1 MPGDVRVDIGV
12 HRGGCVCVVRERS
25 LVFTQ
30 LPVSV
35 AVPGVV
41 WAHSVHKHRLQ
52 NGKKSAG
59 KSPNYTCVDDLGVEV
74 IIAPFQVKY
83 VCDSLG
89 MRFTE
94 ELNSHNCSFV
104 ICSTSSDASGSAALP
119 VTGDKMVQV
128 MTR

>member
-1 MPGDVRVDIGV
+1 MPGDVCVDISV
-12 HRGGCVCVVRERS
+12 HRGGRVCVVRERS

-30 LPVSV
+30 LPVSF

-41 WAHSVHKHRLQ
+41 WADSLYKHGLQ

-59 KSPNYTCVDDLGVEV
+59 KSPNYALVDELGIEV